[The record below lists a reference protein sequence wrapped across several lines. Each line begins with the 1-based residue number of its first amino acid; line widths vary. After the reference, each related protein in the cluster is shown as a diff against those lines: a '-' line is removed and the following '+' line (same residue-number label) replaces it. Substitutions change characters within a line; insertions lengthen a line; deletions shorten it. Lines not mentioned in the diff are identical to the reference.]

1 MQNIEKVNTLE
12 INGPVAKSKISE
24 KINVKRNN
32 QLLKQVYKMR
42 YYYLLLLPVIVYFI
56 IFHYIPMYGITLAFK
71 DFSYSL
77 GILKSPW
84 AGFKYFDRLFSSPT
98 FYEVVRNTVLISFY
112 KIVLSF
118 PVPIIF
124 ALLLNEIYHK
134 KFKRVVQTISY
145 LPHFISWVILSGI
158 IMEILSPARGVVNYI
173 ISLFGIEPLH
183 FLAEPRFFRSVLVV
197 THVWQ
202 TMGWNS
208 IVYLAAISSIS
219 TEQFDSAYI
228 DGANR
233 FQVIRYIT
241 LPSITPVI
249 TVLFILGL
257 GNILNAGFDQVINL
271 YNPVVYNVA
280 DILDTYVYRVGLVNF
295 EYSYST
301 AANLFKNV
309 IGFAFVLSA
318 NFIARHIGEGE
329 NALW

>member
-1 MQNIEKVNTLE
+1 MF
-12 INGPVAKSKISE
+12 
-24 KINVKRNN
+24 
-32 QLLKQVYKMR
+32 KMR
-42 YYYLLLLPVIVYFI
+42 YYYLLLLPVLVYFI
-56 IFHYIPMYGITLAFK
+56 LFHYIPMYGITLAFK
-71 DFSYSL
+71 DYSFSL

-98 FYEVVRNTVLISFY
+98 FHEVVRNTVIISFY
-112 KIVLSF
+112 KIVISF

-134 KFKRVVQTISY
+134 KIKRAVQTISY

-158 IMEILSPARGVVNYI
+158 IMEVLSPARGVVNYI
-173 ISLFGIEPLH
+173 ITLFGGDPIH
-183 FLAEPRFFRSVLVV
+183 FLAEPKYFRSVLVI
-197 THVWQ
+197 THIWQ

-233 FQVIRYIT
+233 FQIIRYIT
-241 LPSITPVI
+241 IPSIASVI

-257 GNILNAGFDQVINL
+257 GNILNAGFDQIINL

-301 AANLFKNV
+301 AANLFKNA
-309 IGFAFVLSA
+309 IGFAFVLTA